1 MTVCYARLLM
11 VTGYNSFVT
20 TLYFDTWAL
29 SKFRET
35 GTEHRYCHFGNLCVF
50 VLTQELLNEAAS
62 QYSIQQQAHGLL
74 QICSDE
80 NAVDEVEAERIILL
94 AGMG

>member
-1 MTVCYARLLM
+1 M
-11 VTGYNSFVT
+11 
-20 TLYFDTWAL
+20 
-29 SKFRET
+29 
-35 GTEHRYCHFGNLCVF
+35 F